1 MPRDGGEP
9 TGLIEHLS
17 VMEARE
23 DNPTRLADRL
33 RSGISL
39 SQAERHFLADLIE
52 GEIKPRKSRPTKSG
66 ESASARK
73 RYAIVQAVLYIEAIH
88 PEWQRKTIIPD
99 VGEVY
104 GVSPRF
110 VFKLLSEFDPK
121 QLEAI
126 SLSAAAFAEW
136 QSTIAHK

>member
-1 MPRDGGEP
+1 MPRDAWP
-9 TGLIEHLS
+9 TTDLIAYWS

-23 DNPTRLADRL
+23 VNPTRLAARL
-33 RSGISL
+33 RSGVPL

-52 GEIKPRKSRPTKSG
+52 GKINPRKPRPTKFG
-66 ESASARK
+66 EVKTALK
-73 RYAIVQAVLYIEAIH
+73 RYAIVQAVLYHEAMTGA
-88 PEWQRKTIIPD
+88 QRKTIIPD
-99 VGEVY
+99 VGKVY

-110 VFKLLSEFDPK
+110 VFKLLSEFDPE

-126 SLSAAAFAEW
+126 SLSAAAFVEW

>member
-1 MPRDGGEP
+1 MPRDDWP
-9 TGLIEHLS
+9 TTDLIAYWS

-23 DNPTRLADRL
+23 VNPTRLAARL
-33 RSGISL
+33 RSGVPL

-52 GEIKPRKSRPTKSG
+52 GKINPRKPRPTKFG
-66 ESASARK
+66 EVKTALK
-73 RYAIVQAVLYIEAIH
+73 RYAIVQAVLYHEAIH
-88 PEWQRKTIIPD
+88 PKRQRKTIIPD
-99 VGEVY
+99 VGKFY

-121 QLEAI
+121 QLQLI
-126 SLSAAAFAEW
+126 RQSALAFAEW